1 MELTSD
7 LDVVALGGNAILP
20 SGKTGT
26 IHEQL
31 SITRLAMEQ
40 LIVLLERG
48 RRIVITHG
56 NGPIVGN
63 IVIRNE
69 AAKDTIPPMPLDICG
84 ADSQGGIGY
93 MIQQALRNALIA
105 HGVERDVVSVVTQV
119 VVDGGD
125 PAFGKPVKP
134 IGPFY
139 TREEAEVLTAD
150 RGWVIVKDSNR
161 GFRRVVPSP
170 KPVRIVEID
179 VIGKLVS
186 SGAIV
191 IACGG
196 GGVPVIEIDR
206 RLEGREAVVDKDL
219 TAALLGGALQAER
232 LIILT
237 DVDAVYR
244 DFGTPQQAPIR
255 TARVSQIKAWLEEGS
270 FPRGSM
276 GSKLEAVVDF
286 LAQGG
291 KSAVICRA
299 DNLVDAL
306 EASSGTTVVP

>member
-1 MELTSD
+1 MTSD